1 MCEAW
6 LYGGL
11 VFRLRCRMVFPPA
24 AFFCLSGACSR
35 CGAFSSVLPPFSPA
49 VLCFVAAG
57 RRSAAC
63 AVSGFLPSDISAE
76 IVAAF
81 FDGRLLPLQRTVFG
95 AFQKAVF
102 WLAKGG
108 LLQPERIPFAR

>member
-1 MCEAW
+1 MALLMPCFPAA
-6 LYGGL
+6 LAHA
-11 VFRLRCRMVFPPA
+11 FPPA
-24 AFFCLSGACSR
+24 AFFCLSGAYSR
-35 CGAFSSVLPPFSPA
+35 RGAFSSVLPPFSPA
-49 VLCFVAAG
+49 VLRFVAAG
-57 RRSAAC
+57 RCCRGLC
-63 AVSGFLPSDISAE
+63 RFGFLLSDISAE

-81 FDGRLLPLQRTVFG
+81 FDGRPLPLQRTVFG